1 MPTFR
6 YFPPSQEEQRGFII
20 QLAGTVISLAVAA
33 TLAARTTEAGLRGL
47 MIGLGLG
54 VLFLLARTMVQ
65 LEVKANR
72 SQNAEIG
79 VDENGLQITNAQKK
93 TEVVAWSEI
102 ESTEIVNGKLA
113 LKWRGGEL
121 NLSTREV
128 ENGMELI
135 RLIATRGKNSDPTK
149 TSNFIPLDPK

>member
-20 QLAGTVISLAVAA
+20 QLIGTVISLALAA
-33 TLAARTTEAGLRGL
+33 TLAARATEAGLRGL

-65 LEVKANR
+65 LELKANR
-72 SQNAEIG
+72 AQNAEIG
-79 VDENGLQITNAQKK
+79 VDENGLQITNEQKK
-93 TEVVAWSEI
+93 THIVTWDEI
-102 ESTEIVNGKLA
+102 ESIEVINGKLA
-113 LKWRGGEL
+113 VKWRGGEL
-121 NLSTREV
+121 KLSSREV

-135 RLIATRGKNSDPTK
+135 RLIATRGKKSDSTK
-149 TSNFIPLDPK
+149 TSNFIPLEPK

>member
-6 YFPPSQEEQRGFII
+6 YFPPSQEEQRGFVF
-20 QLAGTVISLAVAA
+20 QLVGTVISLAVAA
-33 TLAARTTEAGLRGL
+33 TLAARTAEAGLRGL
-47 MIGLGLG
+47 MIGLGMG

-65 LEVKANR
+65 LEMKAHR
-72 SQNAEIG
+72 AQNAEIE
-79 VDENGLQITNAQKK
+79 VDESGLKITDAQNK
-93 TEVVAWSEI
+93 TQAVAWGEI

-149 TSNFIPLDPK
+149 TSNFIPLEPK